1 MALGQTPGTMKFH
14 TPFAVSTR
22 TAAIALVLA
31 LAPLAHAQEST
42 SAQAS
47 RFDIQEFEIEGNS
60 VLPVTMVEK
69 AVQPFLG
76 PDKTLVDMEGAR
88 AALEKLYQET
98 GYISVYVEEATGRV
112 PEDGIVR
119 LKVVEGTI
127 GRVKVTGSQYH
138 SQAYIRDKVPE
149 MEPGKV
155 PNFTVAQAQLADLN
169 RTEERRVQP
178 VVKPGQ
184 LPETVDVE
192 LQVIDQLPMQF
203 NVELNNRQVQFTEP
217 WRLQA
222 TARYNNLWQ
231 ADHALSVTAITTPQD
246 IDQSKVLALS
256 YTIPLQGSD
265 AWLGYAVLSD
275 SLVEPLG
282 SANVVGK
289 GFVLGLK
296 RIWGLP
302 GSNTFQHTLA
312 FGVDY
317 KDSQERIKAD
327 GSELSSPLRYVPI
340 KLDYNANAQTEDT
353 SSTLA
358 LGGVF
363 ALRGVVRESLDC
375 AETGPVDQFACKRE
389 GGDGSFAALTIDA
402 THTRP
407 LWRGAFGGWQTR
419 WRLGAQVTN
428 QPLVGGEQ
436 FSIGGVDSVR
446 GYYEAEAIGDVGVHT
461 GVELR
466 SPNVAKREGASWSSF
481 LNELQGLAFVEGG
494 LVRTF
499 NPGFARARTGLAS
512 AGVGLKLRARKVFSA
527 QVDVAWP
534 LRATEATQKNDPR
547 VHARL
552 GLDF

>member
-1 MALGQTPGTMKFH
+1 MAPDQTRGTMKSIIF
-14 TPFAVSTR
+14 P
-22 TAAIALVLA
+22 ALPRIKRMPLLLA
-31 LAPLAHAQEST
+31 LCLAPWAQAKEPT
-42 SAQAS
+42 IHAS

-60 VLPVTMVEK
+60 VLPVTLVEK

-76 PDKTLVDMEGAR
+76 PDKALADMEGAR
-88 AALEKLYQET
+88 AALEKLYQDT
-98 GYISVYVEEATGRV
+98 GYISVYVEEASGRI

-119 LKVVEGTI
+119 LRVVEGTI
-127 GRVKVTGSQYH
+127 GRVKVSGSQYH

-155 PNFTVAQAQLADLN
+155 PNFTLAQAQLADLN

-184 LPETVDVE
+184 LPETVDIE

-231 ADHALSVTAITTPQD
+231 ADHSMSLTAITTPQN
-246 IDQSKVLALS
+246 IDQSKVLAMS

-289 GFVLGLK
+289 GFVLGVK

-302 GSNTFQHTLA
+302 GSSTLQHTLA
-312 FGVDY
+312 VGVDY

-327 GSELSSPLRYVPI
+327 GSELSSPLRYVPV

-353 SSTLA
+353 SSTLS
-358 LGGVF
+358 LGGVL
-363 ALRGVVRESLDC
+363 ALRGVVRQSLDC
-375 AETGPVDQFACKRE
+375 ADTGAVDQFACKRE
-389 GGDGSFAALTIDA
+389 GGDGSFAAMTIDA
-402 THTRP
+402 SHTRP
-407 LWRGAFGGWQTR
+407 LWRGALEGWQTR
-419 WRLGAQVTN
+419 WRLGAQITS

-436 FSIGGVDSVR
+436 FSIGGTDSVR

-466 SPNVAKREGASWSSF
+466 TPNVAKREGYGLSA
-481 LNELQGLAFVEGG
+481 LDELQGLAFVEGG

-499 NPGFARARTGLAS
+499 NPGFAYARTGLAS
-512 AGVGLKLRARKVFSA
+512 AGVGLKFRARKVFNA

-534 LRATEATQKNDPR
+534 LRATDSTKKNDPR

>member
-1 MALGQTPGTMKFH
+1 MARGQTAGTMKFH
-14 TPFAVSTR
+14 ISHVVSHRITAV
-22 TAAIALVLA
+22 ALA
-31 LAPLAHAQEST
+31 LAACCAPAAQAQESA
-42 SAQAS
+42 SSPAS
-47 RFDIQEFEIEGNS
+47 RFDIFEFEIEGNS
-60 VLPVTMVEK
+60 VLPVTMVERT
-69 AVQPFLG
+69 VQPFLG
-76 PDKTLVDMEGAR
+76 PDRALADMEGAR
-88 AALEKLYQET
+88 AALEKLYQEM
-98 GYISVYVEEATGRV
+98 GYISVYVEEANGRI
-112 PEDGIVR
+112 PDDGVVR
-119 LKVVEGTI
+119 LRVVEGTI
-127 GRVKVTGSQYH
+127 GRVRVSGSKYH
-138 SQAYIRDKVPE
+138 SQAYIRDNVPE

-184 LPETVDVE
+184 LPETIDVE

-289 GFVLGLK
+289 GFVLGVK

-302 GSNTFQHTLA
+302 SSQAFQHSLA

-327 GSELSSPLRYVPI
+327 GSELSSPLRYAPI

-363 ALRGVVRESLDC
+363 ALRGVIRESLDC
-375 AETGPVDQFACKRE
+375 ADTGPVDQFACKRE
-389 GGDGSFAALTIDA
+389 GGDGSFAALTFDA

-407 LWRGAFGGWQTR
+407 LWRGILDGWQTR
-419 WRLGAQVTN
+419 WRLGAQATN

-436 FSIGGVDSVR
+436 FSNISFFCLIRQSIISRKEVR
-446 GYYEAEAIGDVGVHT
+446 KI
-461 GVELR
+461 
-466 SPNVAKREGASWSSF
+466 
-481 LNELQGLAFVEGG
+481 
-494 LVRTF
+494 
-499 NPGFARARTGLAS
+499 
-512 AGVGLKLRARKVFSA
+512 
-527 QVDVAWP
+527 
-534 LRATEATQKNDPR
+534 
-547 VHARL
+547 
-552 GLDF
+552 